1 MSAAREPA
9 TTRADATVPAGAR
22 AGAAGRAVPEIRL
35 DEVGFVYPDGTRAL
49 RSISLAIPPGSGVA
63 IVGENGSG
71 KSTLLRHLDGL
82 LRPTEGRILLDGHDT
97 RRVPVE
103 TLAAS
108 VGLAFQDPDLQIFA
122 ERVDDEVAFGPRNL
136 GLSGDPLTAA
146 VHEALQA
153 VGLERL
159 EAANPFNLG
168 YSRRKLVALASVLAM
183 RVPVLALDE
192 PTTGQDGPGLARV
205 VAVVRGAIAEGRT
218 VIATSHDMR
227 FVAETFPRVVVLRAG
242 RVVAD
247 GSPAEV
253 FAPGNAEL
261 LRSTHLEPPPAARVG
276 AAFGLGSTPT
286 EDALLAALHERA
298 RSGS

>member
-1 MSAAREPA
+1 MSAARGSASTQADARVPA
-9 TTRADATVPAGAR
+9 TAR
-22 AGAAGRAVPEIRL
+22 ALGEGRAVPGIRL

-49 RSISLAIPPGSGVA
+49 RSVSLEIPPGSGVA

-82 LRPTEGRILLDGHDT
+82 LRPTEGRILLDGRDV
-97 RRVPVE
+97 RRDPVE
-103 TLAAS
+103 TLAAT

-136 GLSGDPLTAA
+136 GLSGEPLATA
-146 VHEALQA
+146 VREALQA
-153 VGLERL
+153 VGLERA

-168 YSRRKLVALASVLAM
+168 YSRRKLVALASILAM

-205 VAVVRGAIAEGRT
+205 VAVVRSALAEGRT

-227 FVAETFPRVVVLRAG
+227 FVAETFPRIVVLRGG
-242 RVVAD
+242 RVIAD
-247 GSPAEV
+247 GSPAQV
-253 FAPGNAEL
+253 FAPANGDL
-261 LRSTHLEPPPAARVG
+261 LRSTHLEPPAAARVG

-286 EDALLAALHERA
+286 EESLLAALRERA
-298 RSGS
+298 